1 MKLREQARIIF
12 DEAVRA
18 ADPYDAVSR
27 AVSMDDS
34 GIFIAGVHYPAD
46 LYRRIVVVGAGKAS
60 ARMGRAIEDS
70 IGGRIDDGWINTKYE
85 HAEKLSRIRVHECG
99 HPVPDEN
106 GVAGVREI
114 MRLLESAEDGT
125 LVIALISGG
134 GSALAPAPADGIT
147 LAEKQDVTRMLL
159 NAGASIGELNTV
171 RKHLSALKGG
181 GMARLAHPARLH
193 VLILSDVIGDRLD
206 TIASGPAAPD
216 SGTFGDALSI
226 CERRG
231 ILEKLPHAV
240 RHRLLDGAAGKVP
253 ETAKTGDSYLD
264 GAVNTI
270 VGNNSMSVNAAR
282 DKARELGFNTL
293 LLTTVLEGEASEAGT
308 FLACLASEI
317 QATGNPV
324 PPPAC
329 IIAGGETTVTV
340 TGDGKGGR
348 NQELALSAAVRLS
361 GMDNVALLSG
371 GTDGTDGPTD
381 AAGGIVDGET
391 LARGAALKLD
401 ADDYL
406 KRNDSYH
413 YLDAV
418 GGLVRTGPTGTNVM
432 DIQILLA
439 GETEKG

>member
-1 MKLREQARIIF
+1 MIF

-18 ADPYDAVSR
+18 ADPYDAVR
-27 AVSMDDS
+27 KAVSMDDG
-34 GIFIAGVHYPAD
+34 GITIAGIHYSAERYP
-46 LYRRIVVVGAGKAS
+46 RIVVVGAGKAS
-60 ARMGRAIEDS
+60 ARMGRAVEDS
-70 IGGRIDDGWINTKYE
+70 LGGRIDEGWINTKYE
-85 HAEKLSRIRVHECG
+85 HAEKLSGIHVHECG

-114 MRLLESAEDGT
+114 MRLLESADDRT

-147 LAEKQDVTRMLL
+147 LAEKQDVTRTLL

-171 RKHLSALKGG
+171 RKHLSSLKGG

-216 SGTFGDALSI
+216 SGTFDDALSI
-226 CERRG
+226 CVRRG
-231 ILEKLPHAV
+231 CLEKLPRAV
-240 RHRLLDGAAGKVP
+240 RKRLDDGAAGKLP
-253 ETAKTGDSYLD
+253 ETAKTGDSYLES
-264 GAVNTI
+264 AVNTI
-270 VGNNSMSVNAAR
+270 VGNNRMSVNAAR

-317 QATGNPV
+317 QASGNPV

-329 IIAGGETTVTV
+329 VIAGGETTVTV
-340 TGDGKGGR
+340 AGDGKGGR
-348 NQELALSAAVRLS
+348 NQELALAAAVRLT
-361 GMDNVALLSG
+361 GMDNVVLLSG

-381 AAGGIVDGET
+381 AAGGVVDGGT
-391 LARGAALKLD
+391 LAHGASMQLD
-401 ADDYL
+401 AKDYL
-406 KRNDSYH
+406 RRNDSYH
-413 YLDAV
+413 YLDKV

-432 DIQILLA
+432 DVQILLA
-439 GETEKG
+439 GKTAKG